1 MRKDGACL
9 MGKRLAFLFSLEA
22 AFSLTLVIVAAAY
35 LFAFA
40 QEKESAGEFL
50 ACADVA
56 GALSELRAFS
66 TQESLQ
72 AKVNMAGGLLGT
84 CVEAESSGMSAS
96 SCEAGRDGVGEKYSF
111 SFPIWKDGS
120 VKNARVRCYQMN

>member
-1 MRKDGACL
+1 MGLCL
-9 MGKRLAFLFSLEA
+9 TGRRLAFLFSLEA

-40 QEKESAGEFL
+40 QEKENAGEFL

-56 GALSELRAFS
+56 GALSKLRAFS

-72 AKVNMAGGLLGT
+72 AEVNKSGGLLGT
-84 CVEAESSGMSAS
+84 CVDAESDGVSAS
-96 SCEAGRDGVGEKYSF
+96 SCEAGRDGAGEKYSF

-120 VKNARVRCYQMN
+120 VKNANVGCYQMD